1 MIKKRSNSY
10 QSADS
15 HANDGA
21 AQKGQGVLGTTG
33 LCPTK
38 GPATIAPWVH
48 SASERGVPLVD
59 QPRQLNTTGLA
70 QRGGRGLG
78 S

>member
-1 MIKKRSNSY
+1 MSYDSKAY

-15 HANDGA
+15 HADDGA
-21 AQKGQGVLGTTG
+21 FQKGQGVLGATG

-48 SASERGVPLVD
+48 SASEGGVPLVD
-59 QPRQLNTTGLA
+59 QPRQLNTTGL
-70 QRGGRGLG
+70 GGRASGC